1 MYRPRIIRCFFANI
15 TTFYENCHHVC
26 GTVLV
31 ELSDPCVPVFS
42 FVAQIKIDTV
52 AFISHFACNTS
63 AFLYF
68 FFFFNADDE
77 TFAELLTELS
87 KARTKTTQRYR
98 VLQ

>member
-1 MYRPRIIRCFFANI
+1 MYRPRIIRRFFANI
-15 TTFYENCHHVC
+15 TTFYKNCHRVC
-26 GTVLV
+26 GIVLV

-52 AFISHFACNTS
+52 AFISHFAYNTC
-63 AFLYF
+63 A
-68 FFFFNADDE
+68 FFFFNTDDE